1 MKVFILYVFELP
13 WKWNSARFQ
22 ISRWLLSQ
30 SIEHVSAL
38 IQKNIRQSFLCAVAF
53 CSPGIVVVGLC
64 QWLFRLRIWLH
75 VLPEQAQVNAPSFYS
90 GTTQQVSGDPAE
102 MIAGAV
108 VGRMA
113 TCSPE
118 VVEGP
123 EGFYPHPGELF
134 ADGESWGERRDHFF
148 FKFVNHC
155 PASRRWESTSES
167 S

>member
-75 VLPEQAQVNAPSFYS
+75 VLPEQAQVNAPSF
-90 GTTQQVSGDPAE
+90 
-102 MIAGAV
+102 
-108 VGRMA
+108 
-113 TCSPE
+113 
-118 VVEGP
+118 
-123 EGFYPHPGELF
+123 LF
-134 ADGESWGERRDHFF
+134 RDHSEGLWGS
-148 FKFVNHC
+148 C
-155 PASRRWESTSES
+155 RDDSRSSSRQDGYLFSWSCGRARGLLSSSRWVVCRWWELRREKRSLLL
-167 S
+167 